1 MKIKYPICKFYEGL
15 SINEYMNCFHLGK
28 PKIEY
33 LSNYLYLNGQKAGL
47 DSIVQTNDIL
57 EIDYLEE
64 VDFLPDKKKL
74 DIVYED
80 DYLLIVNKPT
90 HILVHPDDK
99 NKQGT
104 MCNIVSYYYQNKG
117 IELSVKYAHRLDMDT
132 TGLLIFVKDALVHA
146 KIDEMIAYHELK
158 RTYLCLVLGKFKE
171 KSGTI
176 DLPIGKDRH
185 HNQRRRVSKT
195 GKPAKTY
202 YEVLEELGKYSL
214 LKVVLSTGRTHQI
227 RVHLKHIGHPLLGD
241 VLYGEDSLVA
251 SRVLLHS
258 YQIDFI
264 HPVTKKQIQ
273 IVKKVPFDMSK
284 FIRGEQYK

>member
-1 MKIKYPICKFYEGL
+1 MKIKYPVSKFYDGM
-15 SINEYMNCFHLGK
+15 SIYEYMNSFHLGK

-33 LSNYLYLNGQKAGL
+33 LSNYLYLNGQKANL
-47 DSIVQTNDIL
+47 DNILHQNDIL

-80 DYLLIVNKPT
+80 DYLLIVSKPT
-90 HILVHPDDK
+90 HILVHPDAK

-146 KIDEMIAYHELK
+146 KIDEMISHHELK

-171 KSGTI
+171 KNGII

-195 GKPAKTY
+195 GKHAKTY
-202 YEVLEELGKYSL
+202 YEVLEEFGKYSL

-258 YQIDFI
+258 YQIEFT
-264 HPVTKKQIQ
+264 HPVTMQPIQ
-273 IVKKVPFDMSK
+273 IIKKVPFDMAK